1 MSDVP
6 SGWSCSSIGEA
17 GCLCARRVPS
27 YHGVKPYVATA
38 DVNNGVVIPSGE
50 FEYARR
56 PARADLLLRSDDV
69 IQAKMKATDKAL
81 LVDAS
86 NDGWLASTGFAQFT
100 PSNAGNSP
108 EYFLQVVSSRSFLE
122 QKDARCVGST
132 QQAISDG
139 SLASIPVL
147 LPPAR
152 EQSKIAQVLDTLD
165 TAIAQTEAII
175 AKLKAVKQGLLH
187 DLVTRGI
194 DANGELRPPQSEAPQ
209 LYKES
214 ALGWIP
220 TEWQVELL
228 DEITARGTGHTP
240 SKSSPSY
247 WNGGIKWVSLA
258 DSHRLDDIYIYETD
272 KEISALGLAN
282 SSAVL
287 HPAGTVILSRDA
299 GIGKSAVLASEMAVS
314 QHFIAWRCGPR
325 LNNLFLYFWLQ
336 HEKRHFESIALGST
350 ILTIGLPFF
359 KRYKVVVPP
368 RAEQDLAA
376 AILMNAEANLASAS
390 MELDKLRNYKIGL
403 MDDLLTGNV
412 RVTGLI
418 E

>member
-1 MSDVP
+1 
-6 SGWSCSSIGEA
+6 
-17 GCLCARRVPS
+17 
-27 YHGVKPYVATA
+27 
-38 DVNNGVVIPSGE
+38 
-50 FEYARR
+50 
-56 PARADLLLRSDDV
+56 
-69 IQAKMKATDKAL
+69 MKATDKAL